1 MENRRGSGIFLG
13 VVGVATLIVAIIG
26 ATFAYFSASA
36 TGDNNVEV
44 TAYEFN
50 ADVVVD
56 EIYKTKTDAAK
67 NLIPLTD
74 ANLLTAINKAGC
86 VDKNGYQA
94 CAVYRVTIT
103 NYGES
108 DITLNGSIR
117 TLLNADEEGN
127 RYFTDLVYQ
136 PLTGNEPV
144 LDDPET
150 LETDES
156 ADGTFAKSGS
166 AISLATSNA
175 VTSATPEKPSVA
187 IPTVSLEPA
196 GDEDGKDQVVFYA
209 VVYLEDA
216 LNDDNETTDQSEQ
229 MGVSYQGQ
237 LVYVSGDGNGRIT
250 ATFDL

>member
-13 VVGVATLIVAIIG
+13 VVGVATLVVAIIG

-36 TGDNNVEV
+36 VGDNNIEV

-50 ADVVVD
+50 ADVQVEEV
-56 EIYKTKTDAAK
+56 YKTRTDAAK

-74 ANLLTAINKAGC
+74 ANLLTAINNAGC

-94 CAVYRVTIT
+94 CAVYKVTIT
-103 NYGES
+103 NYGEA

-117 TLLNADEEGN
+117 TLLNADATEEK
-127 RYFTDLVYQ
+127 YFTDLVYQ
-136 PLTGNEPV
+136 PLTGTEA
-144 LDDPET
+144 T
-150 LETDES
+150 FGETDEDFV
-156 ADGTFAKSGS
+156 AGTFAPSGS
-166 AISLATSNA
+166 KIELDTDDV
-175 VTSATPEKPSVA
+175 VTSADETKPSVA
-187 IPTVSLEPA
+187 IPTVNLKAA
-196 GDEDGKDQVVFYA
+196 GSTVEGTGARADQTVFYA
-209 VVYLEDA
+209 VVYLEDIT
-216 LNDDNETTDQSEQ
+216 NGTVDQSDQ